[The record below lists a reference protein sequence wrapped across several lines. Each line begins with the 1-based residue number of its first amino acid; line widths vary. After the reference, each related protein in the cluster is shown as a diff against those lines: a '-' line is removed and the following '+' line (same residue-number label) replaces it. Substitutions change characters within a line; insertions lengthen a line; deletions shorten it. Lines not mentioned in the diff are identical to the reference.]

1 MTRVFIFVA
10 VVLGS
15 ASCSYVPKV
24 TDILPDKKNEYKK
37 SEALPDL
44 EVPPDLTA
52 EAINDSMSIPNE
64 GASLSQYNKSR
75 QGGGGKAAPAEQWS
89 DPDSDEKWIAVRGNN
104 SSIWPRL
111 RAYFSGLGYGMD
123 LDDAELGVMETGY
136 GEPYVDGG
144 FTYRDKFKIFSE
156 PGSEPSITRLFISN
170 QRQVLAKKADGSD
183 SWTDKG
189 QSKDAESKLAGDLN
203 AEFNG
208 SRDAVIASASSSSSS
223 STSAAPAAPRQKTL
237 VQTTED
243 GKEFLAVP
251 AEFTRAWRHIEIAL
265 ERAGLPV
272 ASKDQA
278 QGIYNVMYF
287 DPRAGE
293 QKKGF
298 FSKLKFW
305 SNDEAPEG
313 VPYQISLT
321 GVGDKTE
328 VVIIDAEGEWATNND
343 ALQIMAI
350 LQNHLNQ

>member
-1 MTRVFIFVA
+1 MNRICFLIA
-10 VVLGS
+10 VLIGVV
-15 ASCSYVPKV
+15 SCSYVPKV

-37 SEALPDL
+37 SESLPDL

-52 EAINDSMSIPNE
+52 EAINDSMALPNE
-64 GASLSQYNKSR
+64 GASLSQYKKSR
-75 QGGGGKAAPAEQWS
+75 QGGGASNAAPVEQWS
-89 DPDSDEKWIAVRGNN
+89 DPDSEEKWIAVRGNN
-104 SSIWPRL
+104 SSIWPKL
-111 RAYFSGLGYGMD
+111 RAYFSEKGFAMD
-123 LDDAELGVMETGY
+123 LDDAELGVLETTY

-189 QSKDAESKLAGDLN
+189 QSKDAETQLAGDLN
-203 AEFNG
+203 QQFNG
-208 SRDAVIASASSSSSS
+208 SRDAVIASSPSSSSSS
-223 STSAAPAAPRQKTL
+223 SGELAAPKKKTL

-243 GKEFLAVP
+243 GKEFLAIP

-272 ASKDQA
+272 ASKDQS
-278 QGIYNVMYF
+278 QGVYNVMYF

-293 QKKGF
+293 KKKGF

-305 SNDEAPEG
+305 GDDEAPEG